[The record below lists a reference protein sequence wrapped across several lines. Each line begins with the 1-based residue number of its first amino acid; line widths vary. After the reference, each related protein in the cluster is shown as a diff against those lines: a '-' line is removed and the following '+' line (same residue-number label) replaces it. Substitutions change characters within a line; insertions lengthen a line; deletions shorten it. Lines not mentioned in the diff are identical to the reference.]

1 MPIGFETVVTIIKL
15 VLTAIVVGLLGW
27 TIYFVSNRKDPAKAP
42 SDSWPEWYR
51 NIVHVYPQE
60 YAKTPT
66 SNVIVS
72 GTATDLFTAKKPAD
86 CANDKKKGCS
96 KDEDCVGF
104 VFNKPSSSLDPST
117 CTTYSSIDTVITD
130 PRVSGNTAY
139 FVDGTEPGTYYAT
152 FPSNTASTSVPTSKF
167 PSYIATD
174 YFECA
179 SKCASDILCTGF
191 TFKSDSTCL
200 QHHAL
205 KSVTDL
211 APDTNFTSY
220 LLKSSLGY
228 FASATL

>member
-1 MPIGFETVVTIIKL
+1 MPGIEMVVTVVKL
-15 VLTAIVVGLLGW
+15 VLLGIIVGLIGW
-27 TIYFVSNRKDPAKAP
+27 TIYFVSNRTDPAKAP
-42 SDSWPEWYR
+42 SDKWPEWYR

-60 YAKTPT
+60 YSKTPT

-72 GTATDLFTAKKPAD
+72 GAANDLFTAKKPAD

-104 VFNKPSSSLDPST
+104 VFNKPTSNLDPST
-117 CTTYSSIDTVITD
+117 CTTYSSIDTVIVD

-139 FVDGTEPGTYYAT
+139 FVDGNEPGTYYAAYT
-152 FPSNTASTSVPTSKF
+152 SNTASASTPASVF

-179 SKCASDILCTGF
+179 SNCASNTLCTGF
-191 TFKSDSTCL
+191 TFKSDGTCL
-200 QHHAL
+200 RHQAL
-205 KSVTDL
+205 KSVSNL

-220 LLKSSLGY
+220 LLKSGMGY